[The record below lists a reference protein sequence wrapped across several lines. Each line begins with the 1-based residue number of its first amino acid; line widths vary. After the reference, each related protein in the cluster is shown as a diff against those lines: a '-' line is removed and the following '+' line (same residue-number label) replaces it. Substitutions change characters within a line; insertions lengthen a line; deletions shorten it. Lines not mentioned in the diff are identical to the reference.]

1 MGDVKQEVTKL
12 VCSDSVLIACVGTE
26 LRSDDR
32 AGLEVCRRLK
42 GLEIRSQVRMI
53 ECEFGLETCVDR
65 IAEER
70 PRRLVVVDA
79 VLMTEGSEAGE
90 VIIAKLEDVVEGF
103 LATTHNVPLSMMV
116 KYLRALGCCEEV
128 YVLGVVAKNLNFGEE
143 LSPEVMK
150 GVEKL
155 VNVLAEALSSCSED
169 GVG

>member
-1 MGDVKQEVTKL
+1 MGGMKQEVTEL

-42 GLEIRSQVRMI
+42 ELGVGGHAHVI

-70 PRRLVVVDA
+70 PKRLVVVDA
-79 VLMTEGSEAGE
+79 VLTTEGGEAGE
-90 VIIAKLEDVVEGF
+90 VVIAKLEDVVEGF

-128 YVLGVVAKNLNFGEE
+128 YVLGIVAKNLDLGEE

-155 VNVLAEALSSCSED
+155 VNILAEALSSCSED
-169 GVG
+169 RVG